1 MRNLVIGYIIFIVV
15 LLSIW
20 WAIIP
25 TQEELIASQAHI
37 KFRNVVRSLEVQ
49 ITSRYGGEDIAG
61 NLSVKYYT
69 YKNSTVFDYF
79 LSENNTK
86 VTLNFEITSRVRV
99 KRFGLI
105 IDEYL
110 DPPQYKAMDAY
121 LEGEFWVLDVNSARD
136 IEPPPEA

>member
-20 WAIIP
+20 WTIIP
-25 TQEELIASQAHI
+25 TQEELIESQADV
-37 KFRNVVRSLEVQ
+37 KFRNVIRSLEVQ
-49 ITSRYGGEDIAG
+49 ITSRYGGEDISG

-69 YKNSTVFDYF
+69 YRNSTVTDYE

-86 VTLNFEITSRVRV
+86 VTLYFEITSLVRV

-110 DPPQYKAMDAY
+110 EAPQFKAMDAY
-121 LEGEFWVLDVNSARD
+121 LEGDFWVLDVKSSRD
-136 IEPPPEA
+136 AEPPD

>member
-1 MRNLVIGYIIFIVV
+1 MRNLVIGYLIFIVI

-25 TQEELIASQAHI
+25 TQEELIESRSDI
-37 KFRNVVRSLEVQ
+37 RFRNVVRSLEVQ

-69 YKNSTVFDYF
+69 YRNSTVTEWELFD
-79 LSENNTK
+79 NNTK
-86 VTLNFEITSRVRV
+86 ITLYFEITSLVRV

-105 IDEYL
+105 LDEYF
-110 DPPQYKAMDAY
+110 DPPQFKAMDAY
-121 LEGEFWVLDVNSARD
+121 LEGEFWVLDINSARD
-136 IEPPPEA
+136 VEPSG

>member
-1 MRNLVIGYIIFIVV
+1 MRNLVIGYIIFIVI

-25 TQEELIASQAHI
+25 TQEELIESRSDI
-37 KFRNVVRSLEVQ
+37 RFRNVVRSLEVQ

-69 YKNSTVFDYF
+69 YRNSTVTEWELFD
-79 LSENNTK
+79 NNTK
-86 VTLNFEITSRVRV
+86 ITLYFEITSLVRV

-105 IDEYL
+105 LDEYF
-110 DPPQYKAMDAY
+110 DPPQFKAMDAY
-121 LEGEFWVLDVNSARD
+121 LEGEFWVLDIHSARD
-136 IEPPPEA
+136 VEPSG